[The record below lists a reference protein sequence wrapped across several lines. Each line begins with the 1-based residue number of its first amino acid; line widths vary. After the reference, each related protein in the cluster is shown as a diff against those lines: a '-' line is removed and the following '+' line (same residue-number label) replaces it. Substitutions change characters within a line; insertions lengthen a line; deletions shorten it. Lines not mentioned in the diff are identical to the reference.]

1 MKLHWL
7 DVFTLISYL
16 LIIISVG
23 IYFSRKNTTTEGYF
37 VGNRSY
43 SGWVIGLSMIGTS
56 ISSITFLAYP
66 ADSFKTSW
74 LRFLPNIVLPIVI
87 ITSAYL
93 FLPFFKRKIFYL
105 HTNILRKDLVHLS
118 EFMVRPHF

>member
-7 DVFTLISYL
+7 DVFSLITYL
-16 LIIISVG
+16 FIIIAVG

-43 SGWVIGLSMIGTS
+43 SGWVIGLSMISTS

-74 LRFLPNIVLPIVI
+74 LRFCKYC
-87 ITSAYL
+87 SAHCYYNFCL
-93 FLPFFKRKIFYL
+93 FIPPFLKEIIFYL
-105 HTNILRKDLVHLS
+105 HTNILKIDLAPLY
-118 EFMVRPHF
+118 ELMVQSHF

>member
-7 DVFTLISYL
+7 DVFSLITYL
-16 LIIISVG
+16 FIIIAVG

-93 FLPFFKRKIFYL
+93 FFKPSYKLIINNNFFIINYFCIKNNIF
-105 HTNILRKDLVHLS
+105 
-118 EFMVRPHF
+118 F